1 MGKYSIEWIYSTCME
16 GKHPLLLEMMPPLLV
31 DGKEYEEVVLQNLVL
46 SKQEEK
52 QIIDNIAKKHNTNTG
67 IIVGEA
73 VLPYD
78 RPGQTHGVTINIEHI
93 TNISYNH

>member
-1 MGKYSIEWIYSTCME
+1 M
-16 GKHPLLLEMMPPLLV
+16 LV

-52 QIIDNIAKKHNTNTG
+52 QIIDNIAKKHDTNTG
-67 IIVGEA
+67 TIVGEV

-78 RPGQTHGVTINIEHI
+78 RPGQTHGATVDIEHI
-93 TNISYNH
+93 TNIYNR